1 MTPDGTELFDDERV
15 RHGRVLGP
23 GAVGARVHR
32 QVERAVADAVRP
44 APDALRRLE
53 DADVG
58 SGVRP
63 RLDQPPRGVE
73 TAGAGPDHRERAIR
87 LVCAVLGPRRKIIRA
102 VRRVG
107 HLGEARGASAGVVG
121 ARRAAHGPRDEP
133 RRFGLA
139 RAGPAFVVVFLGP
152 RRDHRHEH
160 DPDDERHGQGPG
172 DAPAQ
177 PRRGRGFMRRP
188 VVHTLHVSDAV
199 LGGLHGEAAAV
210 QIAVLLPRKAAGD
223 SANGRSHTVFEVEA
237 ADEHAEETSPTAAD
251 PCISRA

>member
-32 QVERAVADAVRP
+32 QVESAVADAVRP

-73 TAGAGPDHRERAIR
+73 PAGAGPDHRQRAVW
-87 LVCAVLGPRRKIIRA
+87 LVGAVLGPRGKRVGA

-107 HLGEARGASAGVVG
+107 HLGEARSARAGVV
-121 ARRAAHGPRDEP
+121 
-133 RRFGLA
+133 
-139 RAGPAFVVVFLGP
+139 
-152 RRDHRHEH
+152 
-160 DPDDERHGQGPG
+160 
-172 DAPAQ
+172 
-177 PRRGRGFMRRP
+177 
-188 VVHTLHVSDAV
+188 
-199 LGGLHGEAAAV
+199 
-210 QIAVLLPRKAAGD
+210 
-223 SANGRSHTVFEVEA
+223 
-237 ADEHAEETSPTAAD
+237 
-251 PCISRA
+251 

>member
-32 QVERAVADAVRP
+32 QIERTVADAVRP

-53 DADVG
+53 HADVG

-73 TAGAGPDHRERAIR
+73 PAGAGADHRQRAIR
-87 LVCAVLGPRRKIIRA
+87 FVGAVLGPRGKLVGA

-107 HLGEARGASAGVVG
+107 HLGEARGASACVVG
-121 ARRAAHGPRDEP
+121 ARRAAHGPRDKP

-152 RRDHRHEH
+152 CRDHRHEH

-177 PRRGRGFMRRP
+177 PRRGRRDFMFFFVVRRG
-188 VVHTLHVSDAV
+188 HALHVADAV
-199 LGGLHGEAAAV
+199 LGGVHGEAV
-210 QIAVLLPRKAAGD
+210 CNLV
-223 SANGRSHTVFEVEA
+223 
-237 ADEHAEETSPTAAD
+237 
-251 PCISRA
+251 